1 MTTPKQQ
8 EKSVFFP
15 AADYP
20 DDIFQQTTP
29 DESQELG
36 DGPRFNTLMKGW
48 RTRSEIYERVF
59 PDLET
64 MTLRIDGPRGCGC
77 FM

>member
-36 DGPRFNTLMKGW
+36 DGPRFNTLIKGW
-48 RTRSEIYERVF
+48 RTRSEIYERVSVSYTH
-59 PDLET
+59 L
-64 MTLRIDGPRGCGC
+64 TLPTTPYV
-77 FM
+77 

>member
-15 AADYP
+15 AVDYP

-36 DGPRFNTLMKGW
+36 CLLYTSDAAD
-48 RTRSEIYERVF
+48 E
-59 PDLET
+59 
-64 MTLRIDGPRGCGC
+64 
-77 FM
+77 